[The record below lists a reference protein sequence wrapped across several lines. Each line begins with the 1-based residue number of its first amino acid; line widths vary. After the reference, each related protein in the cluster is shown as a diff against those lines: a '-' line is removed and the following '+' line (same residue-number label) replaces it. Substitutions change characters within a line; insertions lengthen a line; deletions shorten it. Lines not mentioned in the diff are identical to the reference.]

1 MIVKARLLAGVGVC
15 AALILAACGEKSNPL
30 AMAGADA
37 TPSPEGGGGTR
48 PERELNVY
56 NWGDFIDPSVVP
68 AFAKEYGIKVN
79 YSVYDGN
86 EQLETA
92 LLTGHSGY
100 DVVFPGGSFFERQ
113 VKAGVY
119 LKLDK
124 SALPNLANVDPEASR
139 GLAVYDRGNQ
149 YGVPYTWLVT
159 TGIGY
164 NRAQITARQPQAP
177 VGSWRLFFD
186 PSVLKHFQSCGI
198 SVLDA
203 PDDVVSSAF
212 AYLGKDL
219 NSESLEDLTHA
230 EHVLMAIRPYIRTI
244 DSVQY
249 FEGLANG
256 ELCIVLGWSGDITQ
270 ARDHARE
277 AGKPVEIAYSIPTEG
292 ALGIFDVL
300 AIPADAPHPKNA
312 HLFINYLLRP
322 DVAAKNSNAIKY
334 ATSVIDAAPLI
345 TAALTTDPGVYPPA
359 DTRARLVPQRA
370 HSPEFSRALT
380 RMWTRFKTGT

>member
-1 MIVKARLLAGVGVC
+1 MVVEARIIAGVGIGL
-15 AALILAACGEKSNPL
+15 ALLLAACSEKSHSSAARP
-30 AMAGADA
+30 DA
-37 TPSPEGGGGTR
+37 PAALENAAPTSPER
-48 PERELNVY
+48 VLNVY
-56 NWGDFIDPSVVP
+56 NWGDFIDPTVVP
-68 AFAKEYGIKVN
+68 AFEKEYGIKVN

-100 DVVFPGGSFFERQ
+100 DVVVPGGAFFERQ
-113 VKAGVY
+113 VRAGVY
-119 LKLDK
+119 RKLDK
-124 SALPNLANVDPEASR
+124 SALPNLANVDPEANR

-149 YGVPYTWLVT
+149 YGVSYTWLVS

-164 NRAQITARQPQAP
+164 NVAQITARQPDAP
-177 VGSWRLFFD
+177 LHSWRLFFD
-186 PSVLKHFQSCGI
+186 PRVLQHFQSCGV

-219 NSESLEDLTHA
+219 NSESLEDLQQA
-230 EHVLMAIRPYIRTI
+230 AQVLMAIRPYIRVV

-249 FEGLANG
+249 FEQLANG
-256 ELCIVLGWSGDITQ
+256 DLCIALGWSGDITQ

-277 AGKPVEIAYSIPTEG
+277 AGKPVEIAYSIPVEG

-300 AIPADAPHPKNA
+300 AIPADAPHPQSA

-322 DVAAKNSNAIKY
+322 EVAAKNSNAIKY
-334 ATSVIDAAPLI
+334 ATSVLGAAPLI
-345 TAALTTDPGVYPPA
+345 DGALRTDPGVYPPA
-359 DTRARLVPQRA
+359 DVRARLVPQRA
-370 HSPEFSRALT
+370 HSPEFSRAQT
-380 RMWTRFKTGT
+380 RMWTRFKTGI